1 MVEDG
6 SDDAATNTFGL
17 AAVICVVLI
26 AGVELEL
33 AGDVELKSVATML
46 ELDATEVEM
55 VRDEE
60 NVGRDEK
67 NVVRDEPDVV
77 RDEPDVVSEEPDVVS
92 EEPDEVVVMAVLVLG
107 GEDDTVDINKKVSEG
122 IMGLIA

>member
-17 AAVICVVLI
+17 AAVTCVVLI

-60 NVGRDEK
+60 NVGSNEE

-77 RDEPDVVSEEPDVVS
+77 RDEPDVVSEEP
-92 EEPDEVVVMAVLVLG
+92 EEVVIMAVLVPG
-107 GEDDTVDINKKVSEG
+107 GEDDTVDIEKKSERG
-122 IMGLIA
+122 DYGPHSLETHHN